1 MKKTLLFESFT
12 FANIM
17 HIQQMM

>member
-1 MKKTLLFESFT
+1 MKKTLLFESF